1 MGGFSKNLKIRIV
14 MIVIVAMCVM
24 NFSPMAA
31 YASEGAAFEKAVM
44 TINGREQGAIR
55 HRGDEPFVLDLQFE
69 GFTGE
74 LGNINVNAFFDKE
87 GFASITATGA
97 AVGKYINAN
106 DNGNYYKADNL
117 NSWYAG
123 TYEVMPRQGASGMTM
138 AFVPSNEQ
146 ALISVDWYGDAG
158 GNLNVTLRP
167 GSAASAD
174 YSILPDFL
182 YANEHSGIGT
192 AGEFA
197 VFANYFFAAND
208 YEGNIAVRRAELL
221 GGGQFGVTSSC
232 NERGYT
238 GSYVGQMVRDDW
250 GRIVKQV
257 TENLVLGTDAS
268 GNQIRV
274 TKDNGGE
281 WLAYSFGMQPRKFSA
296 RDDLEF
302 VFLLDELLK
311 SPAAQSKAI
320 DFDRAFG
327 ELANLAGSLMGR
339 KTLGIIRLDDGSFAV
354 SGREEEALSP
364 DSVSDIVIEG
374 NQITV
379 ICKEGINNIVGIA
392 ADVLADDRQNIHF
405 KGEDGSSDYSVI
417 LNITGAKGTALS
429 LDNPFVD
436 IDGRVIDPGY
446 EIYAGRILLNFGT
459 YGGEVRL
466 AKTHAGAVLAPC
478 ASVTAGS
485 THNGSVIADS
495 VYVDGEIHKNKFQWF
510 DPTPT
515 PMPTNTPTPTS
526 TVTPTPTP
534 SGTPTPG
541 PTPWT
546 SITPEPTSEVTPTP
560 TEEVTPT
567 PPGEETPTPTPTEEV
582 TPTPPVEETPTPTP
596 TEEVTPTPPEE
607 ETPTPTP
614 TEEVTPT
621 PPGEETPTPTPTE
634 EVTPTPPEEETPTP
648 TPTEEVTPT
657 PPEEETPTP
666 TPTEEVTPTPPG
678 EETPT
683 PTPTEEVTPTP
694 PEEETPIPTPTP
706 FYNIPTEKPTETPTP
721 TQTPTRELTPTP
733 SPTIWTPRIEPS
745 LTPLPTDFVTS
756 TPGTTLT
763 QEPRPTDHSDTPTP
777 DVPVPTPEMEVFE
790 LPPEE
795 TPLGTPDPSKPDE
808 EITVIDPEDLLEILD
823 DVPLGIPVAQP
834 EDDPEEIEIED
845 ETPEGLPKTGV
856 ASTGLF
862 VAIGM
867 AMMSFGAAL
876 GLGGKKKKDGK

>member
-123 TYEVMPRQGASGMTM
+123 TYEVIPRQGASGMTM

-281 WLAYSFGMQPRKFSA
+281 WLAYSFGMQPRKFSV

-405 KGEDGSSDYSVI
+405 KGEDGSSNYSVI

-560 TEEVTPT
+560 T
-567 PPGEETPTPTPTEEV
+567 PPGEETPN
-582 TPTPPVEETPTPTP
+582 PTP

-614 TEEVTPT
+614 TEEVTTTPPEEEKPIPTPTEEETPT

-634 EVTPTPPEEETPTP
+634 EVTPTPP
-648 TPTEEVTPT
+648 
-657 PPEEETPTP
+657 
-666 TPTEEVTPTPPG
+666 G
-678 EETPT
+678 EETPI
-683 PTPTEEVTPTP
+683 PTPTAEVTPTP

>member
-106 DNGNYYKADNL
+106 DNGSYYKADNL

-560 TEEVTPT
+560 PEEVTPT
-567 PPGEETPTPTPTEEV
+567 PPG
-582 TPTPPVEETPTPTP
+582 
-596 TEEVTPTPPEE
+596 
-607 ETPTPTP
+607 
-614 TEEVTPT
+614 
-621 PPGEETPTPTPTE
+621 
-634 EVTPTPPEEETPTP
+634 
-648 TPTEEVTPT
+648 
-657 PPEEETPTP
+657 EETPTP

>member
-123 TYEVMPRQGASGMTM
+123 TYEVIPRQGASGMTM

-459 YGGEVRL
+459 YSGEVRL

-596 TEEVTPTPPEE
+596 TEEVTPTPPVE

-621 PPGEETPTPTPTE
+621 PPG
-634 EVTPTPPEEETPTP
+634 
-648 TPTEEVTPT
+648 
-657 PPEEETPTP
+657 EETPTP

>member
-123 TYEVMPRQGASGMTM
+123 TYEVIPRQGASGMTM

-405 KGEDGSSDYSVI
+405 KGEDGSSNYSVI

-560 TEEVTPT
+560 T
-567 PPGEETPTPTPTEEV
+567 PPGEETPN
-582 TPTPPVEETPTPTP
+582 
-596 TEEVTPTPPEE
+596 
-607 ETPTPTP
+607 
-614 TEEVTPT
+614 
-621 PPGEETPTPTPTE
+621 
-634 EVTPTPPEEETPTP
+634 
-648 TPTEEVTPT
+648 
-657 PPEEETPTP
+657 
-666 TPTEEVTPTPPG
+666 
-678 EETPT
+678 

>member
-123 TYEVMPRQGASGMTM
+123 TYEVIPRQGASGMTM

-567 PPGEETPTPTPTEEV
+567 PPVEETPTPTPPEEVTPTPPEEETPIPTPTEEVTPTPPVEETPTPTPTEEV

-596 TEEVTPTPPEE
+596 TEEVTPTPP
-607 ETPTPTP
+607 
-614 TEEVTPT
+614 
-621 PPGEETPTPTPTE
+621 G
-634 EVTPTPPEEETPTP
+634 
-648 TPTEEVTPT
+648 
-657 PPEEETPTP
+657 
-666 TPTEEVTPTPPG
+666 
-678 EETPT
+678 
-683 PTPTEEVTPTP
+683 
-694 PEEETPIPTPTP
+694 EETPIPTPTP

-808 EITVIDPEDLLEILD
+808 EITVTDPEDLLEILD

>member
-123 TYEVMPRQGASGMTM
+123 TYEVIPRQGASGMTM

-281 WLAYSFGMQPRKFSA
+281 WLAYSFGMQPRKFSV

-405 KGEDGSSDYSVI
+405 KGEDGSSNYSVI

-560 TEEVTPT
+560 T
-567 PPGEETPTPTPTEEV
+567 PPGEETPN
-582 TPTPPVEETPTPTP
+582 PTP
-596 TEEVTPTPPEE
+596 TEEVTPTPPE
-607 ETPTPTP
+607 
-614 TEEVTPT
+614 
-621 PPGEETPTPTPTE
+621 
-634 EVTPTPPEEETPTP
+634 
-648 TPTEEVTPT
+648 
-657 PPEEETPTP
+657 
-666 TPTEEVTPTPPG
+666 

>member
-123 TYEVMPRQGASGMTM
+123 TYEVIPRQGASGMTM

-567 PPGEETPTPTPTEEV
+567 PPVEETPTPTPPEEVTPTPPGEETPTPTPTEEV

-596 TEEVTPTPPEE
+596 P
-607 ETPTPTP
+607 
-614 TEEVTPT
+614 
-621 PPGEETPTPTPTE
+621 
-634 EVTPTPPEEETPTP
+634 
-648 TPTEEVTPT
+648 
-657 PPEEETPTP
+657 
-666 TPTEEVTPTPPG
+666 
-678 EETPT
+678 
-683 PTPTEEVTPTP
+683 EEVTPTP

>member
-123 TYEVMPRQGASGMTM
+123 TYEVIPRQGASGMTM

-379 ICKEGINNIVGIA
+379 ICKEGINNIVRIA

-466 AKTHAGAVLAPC
+466 AKTHSGAVLAPC

-567 PPGEETPTPTPTEEV
+567 PPVEETPTPTPPEEVTPTPPEEETPIPTPTEEVTPTPPVEETPTPTPTEEV

-596 TEEVTPTPPEE
+596 TEEVTPTPP
-607 ETPTPTP
+607 
-614 TEEVTPT
+614 
-621 PPGEETPTPTPTE
+621 G
-634 EVTPTPPEEETPTP
+634 
-648 TPTEEVTPT
+648 
-657 PPEEETPTP
+657 
-666 TPTEEVTPTPPG
+666 
-678 EETPT
+678 
-683 PTPTEEVTPTP
+683 
-694 PEEETPIPTPTP
+694 EETPIPTPTP

>member
-123 TYEVMPRQGASGMTM
+123 TYEVIPRQGASGMTM

-405 KGEDGSSDYSVI
+405 KGEDGSSNYSVI

-567 PPGEETPTPTPTEEV
+567 PP
-582 TPTPPVEETPTPTP
+582 VEETPTPTP
-596 TEEVTPTPPEE
+596 TEEVTPTPP
-607 ETPTPTP
+607 
-614 TEEVTPT
+614 
-621 PPGEETPTPTPTE
+621 G
-634 EVTPTPPEEETPTP
+634 
-648 TPTEEVTPT
+648 
-657 PPEEETPTP
+657 
-666 TPTEEVTPTPPG
+666 
-678 EETPT
+678 
-683 PTPTEEVTPTP
+683 
-694 PEEETPIPTPTP
+694 EETPIPTPTP

>member
-123 TYEVMPRQGASGMTM
+123 TYEVIPRQGASGMTM

-567 PPGEETPTPTPTEEV
+567 PP
-582 TPTPPVEETPTPTP
+582 VEETPTPTP
-596 TEEVTPTPPEE
+596 PEEVTPTPPEE
-607 ETPTPTP
+607 ETPIPTPTEEVTPTPPGEETPTP
-614 TEEVTPT
+614 TPTQEVTPT

-634 EVTPTPPEEETPTP
+634 EVTPTPP
-648 TPTEEVTPT
+648 
-657 PPEEETPTP
+657 
-666 TPTEEVTPTPPG
+666 G
-678 EETPT
+678 EETPI

>member
-123 TYEVMPRQGASGMTM
+123 TYEVIPRQGASGMTM

-567 PPGEETPTPTPTEEV
+567 PPVEETPTPTPPEEVTPTPPEEETPTPTPTEEV

-596 TEEVTPTPPEE
+596 TEEVTPTPPVE

-621 PPGEETPTPTPTE
+621 PPG
-634 EVTPTPPEEETPTP
+634 
-648 TPTEEVTPT
+648 
-657 PPEEETPTP
+657 
-666 TPTEEVTPTPPG
+666 
-678 EETPT
+678 
-683 PTPTEEVTPTP
+683 
-694 PEEETPIPTPTP
+694 EETPIPTPTP

>member
-1 MGGFSKNLKIRIV
+1 

-582 TPTPPVEETPTPTP
+582 TPTPP
-596 TEEVTPTPPEE
+596 
-607 ETPTPTP
+607 
-614 TEEVTPT
+614 
-621 PPGEETPTPTPTE
+621 
-634 EVTPTPPEEETPTP
+634 EEETPTP

>member
-123 TYEVMPRQGASGMTM
+123 TYEVIPRQGASGMTM

-405 KGEDGSSDYSVI
+405 KGEDGSSNYSVI

-567 PPGEETPTPTPTEEV
+567 PP
-582 TPTPPVEETPTPTP
+582 VEETPTPTP
-596 TEEVTPTPPEE
+596 TEEVTPTPPGE
-607 ETPTPTP
+607 ETPIPTP

-634 EVTPTPPEEETPTP
+634 EVTPTPPEEEI
-648 TPTEEVTPT
+648 
-657 PPEEETPTP
+657 
-666 TPTEEVTPTPPG
+666 
-678 EETPT
+678 
-683 PTPTEEVTPTP
+683 
-694 PEEETPIPTPTP
+694 PIPTPTP

>member
-123 TYEVMPRQGASGMTM
+123 TYEVIPRQGASGMTM

-459 YGGEVRL
+459 YSGEVRL

-546 SITPEPTSEVTPTP
+546 SITPEPTSEV
-560 TEEVTPT
+560 
-567 PPGEETPTPTPTEEV
+567 
-582 TPTPPVEETPTPTP
+582 
-596 TEEVTPTPPEE
+596 
-607 ETPTPTP
+607 
-614 TEEVTPT
+614 
-621 PPGEETPTPTPTE
+621 TPTPTE

>member
-123 TYEVMPRQGASGMTM
+123 TYEVIPRQGASGMTM

-459 YGGEVRL
+459 YSGEVRL

-546 SITPEPTSEVTPTP
+546 SITPEPTSEV
-560 TEEVTPT
+560 
-567 PPGEETPTPTPTEEV
+567 
-582 TPTPPVEETPTPTP
+582 
-596 TEEVTPTPPEE
+596 
-607 ETPTPTP
+607 
-614 TEEVTPT
+614 
-621 PPGEETPTPTPTE
+621 
-634 EVTPTPPEEETPTP
+634 
-648 TPTEEVTPT
+648 
-657 PPEEETPTP
+657 TP

>member
-123 TYEVMPRQGASGMTM
+123 TYEVIPRQGASGMTM

-405 KGEDGSSDYSVI
+405 KGEDGSSNYSVI

-560 TEEVTPT
+560 TPPGEETPNPTPTEEVTPTPPEEETPTPTPTEEVTPTPPEEETPIPTPTEEVTPT

-596 TEEVTPTPPEE
+596 TEEVTPTPP
-607 ETPTPTP
+607 
-614 TEEVTPT
+614 
-621 PPGEETPTPTPTE
+621 GEETPI
-634 EVTPTPPEEETPTP
+634 
-648 TPTEEVTPT
+648 
-657 PPEEETPTP
+657 
-666 TPTEEVTPTPPG
+666 
-678 EETPT
+678 

>member
-123 TYEVMPRQGASGMTM
+123 TYEVIPRQGASGMTM

-281 WLAYSFGMQPRKFSA
+281 WLAYSFGMQPRKFSV

-405 KGEDGSSDYSVI
+405 KGEDGSSNYSVI

-560 TEEVTPT
+560 T
-567 PPGEETPTPTPTEEV
+567 PPGEETPN
-582 TPTPPVEETPTPTP
+582 
-596 TEEVTPTPPEE
+596 
-607 ETPTPTP
+607 
-614 TEEVTPT
+614 
-621 PPGEETPTPTPTE
+621 PTPTE

-657 PPEEETPTP
+657 PPEEETPIPTPTEEVTPTPPGEETPTP

-678 EETPT
+678 EETPI

>member
-55 HRGDEPFVLDLQFE
+55 HWGDEPFVLDLQFE

-123 TYEVMPRQGASGMTM
+123 TYEVIPRQGASGMTM

-281 WLAYSFGMQPRKFSA
+281 WLAYSFGMQPKKFSA

-582 TPTPPVEETPTPTP
+582 TPTPP
-596 TEEVTPTPPEE
+596 
-607 ETPTPTP
+607 
-614 TEEVTPT
+614 
-621 PPGEETPTPTPTE
+621 G
-634 EVTPTPPEEETPTP
+634 
-648 TPTEEVTPT
+648 
-657 PPEEETPTP
+657 
-666 TPTEEVTPTPPG
+666 
-678 EETPT
+678 
-683 PTPTEEVTPTP
+683 
-694 PEEETPIPTPTP
+694 EETPIPTPTP

>member
-123 TYEVMPRQGASGMTM
+123 TYEVIPRQGASGMTM

-567 PPGEETPTPTPTEEV
+567 PP
-582 TPTPPVEETPTPTP
+582 VEETPTPTP
-596 TEEVTPTPPEE
+596 P
-607 ETPTPTP
+607 
-614 TEEVTPT
+614 
-621 PPGEETPTPTPTE
+621 
-634 EVTPTPPEEETPTP
+634 
-648 TPTEEVTPT
+648 
-657 PPEEETPTP
+657 
-666 TPTEEVTPTPPG
+666 
-678 EETPT
+678 
-683 PTPTEEVTPTP
+683 EEVTPTP

>member
-55 HRGDEPFVLDLQFE
+55 HWGDEPFVLDLQFE

-123 TYEVMPRQGASGMTM
+123 TYEVIPRQGASGMTM

-281 WLAYSFGMQPRKFSA
+281 WLAYSFGMQPKKFSA

-596 TEEVTPTPPEE
+596 TEEVTPTPPVE

-634 EVTPTPPEEETPTP
+634 EVTPTPP
-648 TPTEEVTPT
+648 
-657 PPEEETPTP
+657 
-666 TPTEEVTPTPPG
+666 G
-678 EETPT
+678 
-683 PTPTEEVTPTP
+683 
-694 PEEETPIPTPTP
+694 EETPIPTPTP

>member
-44 TINGREQGAIR
+44 TISGREQGAIR

-167 GSAASAD
+167 GSAASTD

-405 KGEDGSSDYSVI
+405 KGEDGSSNYSVI

-546 SITPEPTSEVTPTP
+546 SITPEPTSEV
-560 TEEVTPT
+560 
-567 PPGEETPTPTPTEEV
+567 
-582 TPTPPVEETPTPTP
+582 
-596 TEEVTPTPPEE
+596 
-607 ETPTPTP
+607 TPTP

>member
-596 TEEVTPTPPEE
+596 TEEVTPTPPVE

-621 PPGEETPTPTPTE
+621 PPG
-634 EVTPTPPEEETPTP
+634 
-648 TPTEEVTPT
+648 
-657 PPEEETPTP
+657 EETPTP

>member
-123 TYEVMPRQGASGMTM
+123 TYEVIPRQGASGMTM

-405 KGEDGSSDYSVI
+405 KGEDGSSNYSVI

-567 PPGEETPTPTPTEEV
+567 PPVEETPTPTPPEEVTPTPPEEETPIPTPTEEV

-596 TEEVTPTPPEE
+596 TEEVTPTPP
-607 ETPTPTP
+607 
-614 TEEVTPT
+614 V
-621 PPGEETPTPTPTE
+621 
-634 EVTPTPPEEETPTP
+634 
-648 TPTEEVTPT
+648 
-657 PPEEETPTP
+657 
-666 TPTEEVTPTPPG
+666 

>member
-123 TYEVMPRQGASGMTM
+123 TYEVIPRQGASGMTM

-405 KGEDGSSDYSVI
+405 KGEDGSSNYSVI

-567 PPGEETPTPTPTEEV
+567 PPV
-582 TPTPPVEETPTPTP
+582 
-596 TEEVTPTPPEE
+596 E

-621 PPGEETPTPTPTE
+621 PPGEETPI
-634 EVTPTPPEEETPTP
+634 
-648 TPTEEVTPT
+648 
-657 PPEEETPTP
+657 P

>member
-123 TYEVMPRQGASGMTM
+123 TYEVIPRQGASGMTM

-281 WLAYSFGMQPRKFSA
+281 WLAYSFGMQPRKFSV

-405 KGEDGSSDYSVI
+405 KGEDGSSNYSVI

-567 PPGEETPTPTPTEEV
+567 PPVEETPTPTPPEEVTPTPPEEETPIPTPTEEVTPTPPVEETPTPTPTEEV

-596 TEEVTPTPPEE
+596 TEEVTPTPP
-607 ETPTPTP
+607 
-614 TEEVTPT
+614 
-621 PPGEETPTPTPTE
+621 G
-634 EVTPTPPEEETPTP
+634 
-648 TPTEEVTPT
+648 
-657 PPEEETPTP
+657 
-666 TPTEEVTPTPPG
+666 
-678 EETPT
+678 
-683 PTPTEEVTPTP
+683 
-694 PEEETPIPTPTP
+694 EETPIPTPTP

>member
-123 TYEVMPRQGASGMTM
+123 TYEVIPRQGASGMTM

-582 TPTPPVEETPTPTP
+582 TPTPP
-596 TEEVTPTPPEE
+596 
-607 ETPTPTP
+607 
-614 TEEVTPT
+614 
-621 PPGEETPTPTPTE
+621 
-634 EVTPTPPEEETPTP
+634 
-648 TPTEEVTPT
+648 
-657 PPEEETPTP
+657 
-666 TPTEEVTPTPPG
+666 
-678 EETPT
+678 
-683 PTPTEEVTPTP
+683 
-694 PEEETPIPTPTP
+694 EEETPIPTPTP

>member
-123 TYEVMPRQGASGMTM
+123 TYEVIPRQGASGMTM

-405 KGEDGSSDYSVI
+405 KGEDGSSNYSVI

-567 PPGEETPTPTPTEEV
+567 PPV
-582 TPTPPVEETPTPTP
+582 
-596 TEEVTPTPPEE
+596 E

-621 PPGEETPTPTPTE
+621 PPGEETPIPTPTE
-634 EVTPTPPEEETPTP
+634 EVTPTPPE
-648 TPTEEVTPT
+648 
-657 PPEEETPTP
+657 
-666 TPTEEVTPTPPG
+666 

>member
-123 TYEVMPRQGASGMTM
+123 TYEVIPRQGASGMTM

-311 SPAAQSKAI
+311 SPAGQSKAI

-567 PPGEETPTPTPTEEV
+567 PPVEETPTPTPPEEVTPTPPEEETPIPTPTEEVTPTPPVEETPTPTPTEEV

-596 TEEVTPTPPEE
+596 TEEVTPTPP
-607 ETPTPTP
+607 
-614 TEEVTPT
+614 
-621 PPGEETPTPTPTE
+621 G
-634 EVTPTPPEEETPTP
+634 
-648 TPTEEVTPT
+648 
-657 PPEEETPTP
+657 
-666 TPTEEVTPTPPG
+666 
-678 EETPT
+678 
-683 PTPTEEVTPTP
+683 
-694 PEEETPIPTPTP
+694 EETPIPTPTP

-777 DVPVPTPEMEVFE
+777 DVPVPTPELEVFE

>member
-123 TYEVMPRQGASGMTM
+123 TYEVIPRQGASGMTM

-167 GSAASAD
+167 GSAASTD

-182 YANEHSGIGT
+182 YANEHLGIGT

-560 TEEVTPT
+560 PEEVTPT

-582 TPTPPVEETPTPTP
+582 TPTPPV
-596 TEEVTPTPPEE
+596 
-607 ETPTPTP
+607 
-614 TEEVTPT
+614 
-621 PPGEETPTPTPTE
+621 
-634 EVTPTPPEEETPTP
+634 
-648 TPTEEVTPT
+648 
-657 PPEEETPTP
+657 
-666 TPTEEVTPTPPG
+666 

>member
-123 TYEVMPRQGASGMTM
+123 TYEVIPRQGASGMTM

-567 PPGEETPTPTPTEEV
+567 PP
-582 TPTPPVEETPTPTP
+582 VEETPTPTP
-596 TEEVTPTPPEE
+596 PEEVTPTPPEE
-607 ETPTPTP
+607 ETPIPTP

-621 PPGEETPTPTPTE
+621 PPGEETPI
-634 EVTPTPPEEETPTP
+634 
-648 TPTEEVTPT
+648 
-657 PPEEETPTP
+657 
-666 TPTEEVTPTPPG
+666 
-678 EETPT
+678 

>member
-123 TYEVMPRQGASGMTM
+123 TYEVIPRQGASGMTM

-281 WLAYSFGMQPRKFSA
+281 WLAYSFGMQPRKFSV

-567 PPGEETPTPTPTEEV
+567 PP
-582 TPTPPVEETPTPTP
+582 VEETPTPTP
-596 TEEVTPTPPEE
+596 P
-607 ETPTPTP
+607 
-614 TEEVTPT
+614 
-621 PPGEETPTPTPTE
+621 
-634 EVTPTPPEEETPTP
+634 
-648 TPTEEVTPT
+648 
-657 PPEEETPTP
+657 
-666 TPTEEVTPTPPG
+666 EEVTPTPPG

>member
-123 TYEVMPRQGASGMTM
+123 TYEVIPRQGASGMTM

-354 SGREEEALSP
+354 SGREEEALST

-567 PPGEETPTPTPTEEV
+567 PPVEETPTPTPPEEVTPTPPEEETPIPTPTEEVTPTPPVEETPTPTPTEEV

-596 TEEVTPTPPEE
+596 TEEVTPTPP
-607 ETPTPTP
+607 
-614 TEEVTPT
+614 
-621 PPGEETPTPTPTE
+621 G
-634 EVTPTPPEEETPTP
+634 
-648 TPTEEVTPT
+648 
-657 PPEEETPTP
+657 
-666 TPTEEVTPTPPG
+666 
-678 EETPT
+678 
-683 PTPTEEVTPTP
+683 
-694 PEEETPIPTPTP
+694 EETPIPTPTP

>member
-123 TYEVMPRQGASGMTM
+123 TYEVIPRQGASGMTM

-459 YGGEVRL
+459 YSGEVRL

-546 SITPEPTSEVTPTP
+546 SITPEPTSEV
-560 TEEVTPT
+560 
-567 PPGEETPTPTPTEEV
+567 
-582 TPTPPVEETPTPTP
+582 
-596 TEEVTPTPPEE
+596 
-607 ETPTPTP
+607 
-614 TEEVTPT
+614 
-621 PPGEETPTPTPTE
+621 
-634 EVTPTPPEEETPTP
+634 
-648 TPTEEVTPT
+648 
-657 PPEEETPTP
+657 
-666 TPTEEVTPTPPG
+666 
-678 EETPT
+678 T

>member
-123 TYEVMPRQGASGMTM
+123 TYEVIPRQGASGMTM

-281 WLAYSFGMQPRKFSA
+281 WLAYSFGMQPRKFSV

-405 KGEDGSSDYSVI
+405 KGEDGSSNYSVI

-567 PPGEETPTPTPTEEV
+567 PP
-582 TPTPPVEETPTPTP
+582 VEETPTPTP
-596 TEEVTPTPPEE
+596 TEEVTPTPP
-607 ETPTPTP
+607 
-614 TEEVTPT
+614 
-621 PPGEETPTPTPTE
+621 G
-634 EVTPTPPEEETPTP
+634 
-648 TPTEEVTPT
+648 
-657 PPEEETPTP
+657 
-666 TPTEEVTPTPPG
+666 
-678 EETPT
+678 
-683 PTPTEEVTPTP
+683 
-694 PEEETPIPTPTP
+694 EETPIPTPTP

>member
-123 TYEVMPRQGASGMTM
+123 TYEVIPRQGASGMTM

-459 YGGEVRL
+459 YSGEVRL

-582 TPTPPVEETPTPTP
+582 TPTPPV
-596 TEEVTPTPPEE
+596 
-607 ETPTPTP
+607 
-614 TEEVTPT
+614 
-621 PPGEETPTPTPTE
+621 
-634 EVTPTPPEEETPTP
+634 
-648 TPTEEVTPT
+648 
-657 PPEEETPTP
+657 
-666 TPTEEVTPTPPG
+666 

>member
-123 TYEVMPRQGASGMTM
+123 TYEVIPRQGASGMTM

-534 SGTPTPG
+534 SGTPTP
-541 PTPWT
+541 WT
-546 SITPEPTSEVTPTP
+546 SITPEPTSEV
-560 TEEVTPT
+560 
-567 PPGEETPTPTPTEEV
+567 
-582 TPTPPVEETPTPTP
+582 
-596 TEEVTPTPPEE
+596 
-607 ETPTPTP
+607 TPTP

-657 PPEEETPTP
+657 PPVEETPTP

-694 PEEETPIPTPTP
+694 PGEETPIPTPTP

>member
-31 YASEGAAFEKAVM
+31 YASEGVAFEKAVM

-526 TVTPTPTP
+526 TVTPTSTP

-582 TPTPPVEETPTPTP
+582 TPTPPG
-596 TEEVTPTPPEE
+596 E

-621 PPGEETPTPTPTE
+621 PPG
-634 EVTPTPPEEETPTP
+634 
-648 TPTEEVTPT
+648 
-657 PPEEETPTP
+657 
-666 TPTEEVTPTPPG
+666 
-678 EETPT
+678 
-683 PTPTEEVTPTP
+683 
-694 PEEETPIPTPTP
+694 EETPIPTPTP

>member
-123 TYEVMPRQGASGMTM
+123 TYEVIPRQGASGMTM

-405 KGEDGSSDYSVI
+405 KGEDGSSNYSVI

-567 PPGEETPTPTPTEEV
+567 PPV
-582 TPTPPVEETPTPTP
+582 
-596 TEEVTPTPPEE
+596 
-607 ETPTPTP
+607 
-614 TEEVTPT
+614 
-621 PPGEETPTPTPTE
+621 
-634 EVTPTPPEEETPTP
+634 
-648 TPTEEVTPT
+648 
-657 PPEEETPTP
+657 
-666 TPTEEVTPTPPG
+666 

>member
-123 TYEVMPRQGASGMTM
+123 TYEVIPRQGASGMTM

-459 YGGEVRL
+459 YSGEVRL

-560 TEEVTPT
+560 T
-567 PPGEETPTPTPTEEV
+567 PTEEV

-596 TEEVTPTPPEE
+596 TEEVTPTPP
-607 ETPTPTP
+607 
-614 TEEVTPT
+614 
-621 PPGEETPTPTPTE
+621 G
-634 EVTPTPPEEETPTP
+634 EETPTP

>member
-123 TYEVMPRQGASGMTM
+123 TYEVIPRQGASGMTM

-296 RDDLEF
+296 RDDLDF

-560 TEEVTPT
+560 PEEVTPT

-607 ETPTPTP
+607 ETPIPTP

-621 PPGEETPTPTPTE
+621 PPVEETPTPTPTE
-634 EVTPTPPEEETPTP
+634 EVTPTPPVEETPTP
-648 TPTEEVTPT
+648 TPR
-657 PPEEETPTP
+657 
-666 TPTEEVTPTPPG
+666 
-678 EETPT
+678 
-683 PTPTEEVTPTP
+683 EEVTPTP